1 MEVVLG
7 YGMPII
13 VIVTRAAI
21 NMTIGTRKS
30 RASIGHFCVERLS
43 EKFIFQSSLFSILNF
58 AVIAGLTITKRHNCI
73 NIVGLCV

>member
-1 MEVVLG
+1 MG

-13 VIVTRAAI
+13 VIVTIVAI

-30 RASIGHFCVERLS
+30 RASIGQFCVERLS

-58 AVIAGLTITKRHNCI
+58 AVIAGLTIKKRHNCI